1 MKVHRNCCGL
11 DVHKETIAAC
21 LIREDAGGNTR
32 KEKRLFGTMTQHLR
46 ELAQWLREAEVTAV
60 AMEATGVY
68 WVPVWN
74 VLEREGLELVLINP
88 EHYRAVRGKKTD
100 LKDGERIAELL
111 QDGRLEGSYVPRTE
125 LRVLRDLTRYRVKL
139 VEHQGSVAC
148 RIQKLLEQCNI
159 KLASVATNVL
169 GVSGMAMLHALAQG
183 ETNPERLADMAK
195 MQLRKKLAA
204 LQLALDGHLLPH
216 HRFLLSEMLEELSHV
231 QSSIARLEAEI
242 ELQMKPFQKVLQAWM
257 SMPGI
262 KHRVAWTLVAEIGPD
277 LEAFPSPDDLASWVG
292 VCPGNNESAGKRKS
306 GKTRKGN
313 RWARRALCEAAWVAA
328 KAKNSYL
335 SAQFRR
341 LAAARGTKRAVVAV
355 AHTILI
361 IGYHLLQRGTTYQ
374 DLGSNY
380 FDQRHTLRTTKRLV
394 KRLEALGHQVILE
407 SPLSAALNQALHG
420 TS

>member
-21 LIREDAGGNTR
+21 LILEDAGGNTR

-74 VLEREGLELVLINP
+74 VLEREGLKLVLINP

-169 GVSGMAMLHALAQG
+169 GVSGTAMLHALAQG

-242 ELQMKPFQKVLQAWM
+242 ELQMKPFQKALQAWM

-341 LAAARGTKRAVVAV
+341 LAAARGK
-355 AHTILI
+355 
-361 IGYHLLQRGTTYQ
+361 
-374 DLGSNY
+374 
-380 FDQRHTLRTTKRLV
+380 K
-394 KRLEALGHQVILE
+394 
-407 SPLSAALNQALHG
+407 
-420 TS
+420 

>member
-21 LIREDAGGNTR
+21 LIREDASGMTT

-111 QDGRLEGSYVPRTE
+111 QDGRLEGSYVPPTE

-139 VEHQGSVAC
+139 VEHQCSVAC

-159 KLASVATNVL
+159 KLASVASNVL
-169 GVSGMAMLHALAQG
+169 GVSGTAMLHALARG

-216 HRFLLSEMLEELSHV
+216 HRFLLGEMLNELSHIEG
-231 QSSIARLEAEI
+231 SIARLEAEI
-242 ELQMKPFQKVLQAWM
+242 ELQMKPFEKALQAWM
-257 SMPGI
+257 SLPGI

-277 LEAFPSPDDLASWVG
+277 VQAFPSPDDQLPVG
-292 VCPGNNESAGKRKS
+292 AVPSPGRCTRDETSSRCRSAHR
-306 GKTRKGN
+306 THN
-313 RWARRALCEAAWVAA
+313 RLPPVAAWNHVPRSRS
-328 KAKNSYL
+328 KL
-335 SAQFRR
+335 LRSA
-341 LAAARGTKRAVVAV
+341 
-355 AHTILI
+355 AHTSHHQAPGQETGGPRAPSHSGLPVVYSSEAKVECDILA
-361 IGYHLLQRGTTYQ
+361 GC
-374 DLGSNY
+374 
-380 FDQRHTLRTTKRLV
+380 
-394 KRLEALGHQVILE
+394 
-407 SPLSAALNQALHG
+407 
-420 TS
+420 

>member
-21 LIREDAGGNTR
+21 LIREDAGANTR

-46 ELAQWLREAEVTAV
+46 ELAQWLREAQVTAV

-74 VLEREGLELVLINP
+74 VLEHEGLELVLINP

-139 VEHQGSVAC
+139 VEHQCSVAC

-169 GVSGMAMLHALAQG
+169 GVSGTAMLHALAQG

-242 ELQMKPFQKVLQAWM
+242 ELQMKPFQKALQAWM
-257 SMPGI
+257 SIPGI
-262 KHRVAWTLVAEIGPD
+262 KHRVGWTLVAEIGPD

-313 RWARRALCEAAWVAA
+313 RWVRRALCEAAWVAA

-341 LAAARGTKRAVVAV
+341 LAAARGPKRAVVAV
-355 AHTILI
+355 AHTMLT

-374 DLGSNY
+374 DLGANY

-394 KRLEALGHQVILE
+394 KRLEALGHRVTLD
-407 SPLSAALNQALHG
+407 SPLSTALNRKLGA

>member
-46 ELAQWLREAEVTAV
+46 ELAQWLREAQVTAV

-74 VLEREGLELVLINP
+74 VLEHEGQELVLINP

-125 LRVLRDLTRYRVKL
+125 LRVLRDLTPYRVKL
-139 VEHQGSVAC
+139 VEHQCSVAC

-169 GVSGMAMLHALAQG
+169 GVSGTAMLHALAQG

-242 ELQMKPFQKVLQAWM
+242 ELQMKPFQKALQAWM
-257 SMPGI
+257 SIPGI
-262 KHRVAWTLVAEIGPD
+262 KHRVGWTLVAEIGPD

-394 KRLEALGHQVILE
+394 KRLEALGHRVILE